1 MLLENYK
8 ACFYFENNW
17 HCMDSSDIHSL
28 CNAYYVET
36 SKELIC
42 ARHEVGGD
50 LNFSLGIISP

>member
-1 MLLENYK
+1 
-8 ACFYFENNW
+8 
-17 HCMDSSDIHSL
+17 MDSSDIHSL

-42 ARHEVGGD
+42 ARHEVGGG